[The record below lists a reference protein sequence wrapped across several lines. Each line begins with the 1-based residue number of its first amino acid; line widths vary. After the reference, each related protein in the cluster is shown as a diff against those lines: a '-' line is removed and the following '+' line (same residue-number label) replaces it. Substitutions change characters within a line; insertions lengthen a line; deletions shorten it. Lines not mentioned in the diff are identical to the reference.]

1 MFSFGG
7 GTASGSQREPQE
19 TERGSHG
26 NAVAVFLIP
35 GDSLIEIVRSAL
47 VVALCRRIVHA
58 LARNCNR
65 SPVRGTS
72 LVYAF
77 RSARH
82 KIEHRFAG
90 Y

>member
-47 VVALCRRIVHA
+47 VVALPAMPPVSFFEFKQSHGIAIRRPP
-58 LARNCNR
+58 LMPKDR
-65 SPVRGTS
+65 SCPCAK
-72 LVYAF
+72 L
-77 RSARH
+77 
-82 KIEHRFAG
+82 
-90 Y
+90 